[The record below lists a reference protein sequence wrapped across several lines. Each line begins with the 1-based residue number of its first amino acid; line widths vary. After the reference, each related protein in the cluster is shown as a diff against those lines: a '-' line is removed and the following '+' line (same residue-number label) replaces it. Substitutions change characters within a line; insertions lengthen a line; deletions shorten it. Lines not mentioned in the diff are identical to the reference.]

1 MHDRTPIHRQ
11 WLLLKSLSARRHGQ
25 TLREMAADA
34 GVNTKTIR
42 RDLDLFR
49 DLGFPLEE
57 TTGAFGRKTWVMKS
71 PCDQPPLSFR
81 FDEALALYL
90 SRRLLEPLAGTLFWD
105 ATQSAFRK
113 IRASLGEPALAY
125 AERMACFFHPTTVGV
140 SDYSRKAKLLD
151 ELTVAIEESH
161 AAHLLYQSDRATEPA
176 FRDVYPYGFIYHHA
190 SIYLVALDP
199 VADWIKHYK
208 VDRVEAVEVSTFPFQ
223 RPPDFDIAAHLSPSF
238 GVYLSDGVPP
248 TQVVGGE

>member
-34 GVNTKTIR
+34 AVGTKTIR

-49 DLGFPLEE
+49 DLGLPLEE

-113 IRASLGEPALAY
+113 IRASLGEP
-125 AERMACFFHPTTVGV
+125 RFSPTRGEWRASSIPPPSASAT
-140 SDYSRKAKLLD
+140 
-151 ELTVAIEESH
+151 T
-161 AAHLLYQSDRATEPA
+161 AARPSC
-176 FRDVYPYGFIYHHA
+176 
-190 SIYLVALDP
+190 
-199 VADWIKHYK
+199 
-208 VDRVEAVEVSTFPFQ
+208 ST
-223 RPPDFDIAAHLSPSF
+223 S
-238 GVYLSDGVPP
+238 
-248 TQVVGGE
+248 